1 MMFKNKIIL
10 LLILVMLLGFGMVQ
24 AESKEITIVF
34 WNGIGAPENVVLTE
48 LISKFNETNK
58 DGINVNEIVMDWGT
72 LYSKLLLDYR
82 VGRAPDAL
90 IMQQSALAQQAGFGV
105 LAEISELADEVG
117 FKKEDYVER
126 AWGGTLIN
134 GKRYAIPLDMHPL
147 ALYYNTKL
155 FEEAGL
161 DPDKPPTNREELIDY
176 AQKLTKD
183 IDNDGVTDQYG
194 IGIAYSGGIPFRIWM
209 SLIWQHEG
217 GAILTDDLKKAAFNT
232 QAGIESLQF
241 LQDLVYKYKV
251 IPEEEASPDDDFSK
265 ELVAMII
272 TGPWAMFDFSALE
285 DFEYRTAPMP
295 VIYDQPATWGDSHIL
310 ALADTGNKD
319 KMEASMKLVKF
330 ISDQSIIWTVKAGH
344 LPVKRE
350 ILESDEFKKLELS
363 QAFANSLDFTYYYP
377 SITKKEEVFG
387 REATSPFV
395 MMIESVLLNQET
407 SKKAIEKAEKVVN
420 KILAEE

>member
-24 AESKEITIVF
+24 VEGKETTIVF
-34 WNGIGAPENVVLTE
+34 WNGIGPPENVVLTE

-58 DGINVNEIVMDWGT
+58 DSINVNEIVMDWST
-72 LYSKLLLDYR
+72 LYTKLLLDYR
-82 VGRAPDAL
+82 VGLAPDAL
-90 IMQQSALAQQAGFGV
+90 VMHQSALAQQVSFGV

-117 FKKEDYVER
+117 FKKEDYVKR
-126 AWGGTLIN
+126 AWEGTLIN
-134 GKRYAIPLDMHPL
+134 GKRYAIPLDMHPYVL
-147 ALYYNTKL
+147 FYNAKL

-161 DPDKPPTNREELIDY
+161 DPDKPPTNKEELIDY

-194 IGIAYSGGIPFRIWM
+194 LGIPYSGGTPFRIWM

-251 IPEEEASPDDDFSK
+251 IPEGETTPDDDFSK
-265 ELVAMII
+265 GLVAMNV
-272 TGPWAMFDFSALE
+272 TGPWAIFDFNALK

-310 ALADTGNKD
+310 TLADTGNKD
-319 KMEASMKLVKF
+319 KMEASMKLIKF
-330 ISDQSIIWTVKAGH
+330 ISDQSLIWTVKAGH